1 MVKEAPLLLKDRGHV
16 KLVQGFV
23 GRRAAAWKP

>member
-23 GRRAAAWKP
+23 GRRAWKP